1 MIVSSVGRAIWDR
14 VHREK
19 LHPCYASECFRLS
32 KFCLESAGRQCVDG
46 CRAMSLTEALG
57 QVHSSIGAMDNF
69 NRGIMRK
76 HFPDLME
83 LVAKYADHDYML
95 DNYKGDSK

>member
-1 MIVSSVGRAIWDR
+1 MNSLFIDYLTNELGMADT
-14 VHREK
+14 
-19 LHPCYASECFRLS
+19 
-32 KFCLESAGRQCVDG
+32 
-46 CRAMSLTEALG
+46 RAMSLTDALG

>member
-1 MIVSSVGRAIWDR
+1 MNLLFIDYLTNELGMADT
-14 VHREK
+14 
-19 LHPCYASECFRLS
+19 
-32 KFCLESAGRQCVDG
+32 
-46 CRAMSLTEALG
+46 RAMSLTEALG

-95 DNYKGDSK
+95 DDYRA

>member
-1 MIVSSVGRAIWDR
+1 MNSLFIDYLTNELGMADT
-14 VHREK
+14 
-19 LHPCYASECFRLS
+19 
-32 KFCLESAGRQCVDG
+32 
-46 CRAMSLTEALG
+46 RAMSLTDALG

-95 DNYKGDSK
+95 DDYRA

>member
-1 MIVSSVGRAIWDR
+1 MNLLFIDYLTNELGMADT
-14 VHREK
+14 
-19 LHPCYASECFRLS
+19 
-32 KFCLESAGRQCVDG
+32 
-46 CRAMSLTEALG
+46 RAMSLTDALG

-83 LVAKYADHDYML
+83 RVAKYADHDYML
-95 DNYKGDSK
+95 DDYRA

>member
-1 MIVSSVGRAIWDR
+1 MNLLFIDYLTNELGMADT
-14 VHREK
+14 
-19 LHPCYASECFRLS
+19 
-32 KFCLESAGRQCVDG
+32 
-46 CRAMSLTEALG
+46 RAMSLTDALG

>member
-1 MIVSSVGRAIWDR
+1 MNSLFIDYLTNELGMADT
-14 VHREK
+14 
-19 LHPCYASECFRLS
+19 
-32 KFCLESAGRQCVDG
+32 
-46 CRAMSLTEALG
+46 RAMSLTEALG

-95 DNYKGDSK
+95 DDYRA

>member
-1 MIVSSVGRAIWDR
+1 MNSLFIDYLTNELGMADT
-14 VHREK
+14 
-19 LHPCYASECFRLS
+19 
-32 KFCLESAGRQCVDG
+32 
-46 CRAMSLTEALG
+46 RAMSLTEALG

>member
-1 MIVSSVGRAIWDR
+1 MNLLFIDYLTNELGMADT
-14 VHREK
+14 
-19 LHPCYASECFRLS
+19 
-32 KFCLESAGRQCVDG
+32 
-46 CRAMSLTEALG
+46 RAMSLTEALG

-83 LVAKYADHDYML
+83 LVAKYADYDHML
-95 DNYKGDSK
+95 DDYRA

>member
-1 MIVSSVGRAIWDR
+1 MNSLFIDYLTNELGMADT
-14 VHREK
+14 
-19 LHPCYASECFRLS
+19 
-32 KFCLESAGRQCVDG
+32 
-46 CRAMSLTEALG
+46 RAMSLTEAIDEL
-57 QVHSSIGAMDNF
+57 HSNIGRMDNR
-69 NRGIMRK
+69 NRNIMRK

>member
-1 MIVSSVGRAIWDR
+1 MADT
-14 VHREK
+14 
-19 LHPCYASECFRLS
+19 
-32 KFCLESAGRQCVDG
+32 
-46 CRAMSLTEALG
+46 RAMSLTEALG

>member
-1 MIVSSVGRAIWDR
+1 MNSLFIDYLTIELGMADT
-14 VHREK
+14 
-19 LHPCYASECFRLS
+19 
-32 KFCLESAGRQCVDG
+32 
-46 CRAMSLTEALG
+46 RAMSLTEALG

>member
-1 MIVSSVGRAIWDR
+1 MNLLFIDYLTNELGMADT
-14 VHREK
+14 
-19 LHPCYASECFRLS
+19 
-32 KFCLESAGRQCVDG
+32 
-46 CRAMSLTEALG
+46 RAMSLTEALG

>member
-1 MIVSSVGRAIWDR
+1 MSNQLFTDYLTEELGMADT
-14 VHREK
+14 
-19 LHPCYASECFRLS
+19 
-32 KFCLESAGRQCVDG
+32 
-46 CRAMSLTEALG
+46 RAMSLSEALG

-95 DNYKGDSK
+95 DDYRA

>member
-1 MIVSSVGRAIWDR
+1 MSNQLFTDYLTEELGMADT
-14 VHREK
+14 
-19 LHPCYASECFRLS
+19 
-32 KFCLESAGRQCVDG
+32 
-46 CRAMSLTEALG
+46 RAMSLTDALG

-95 DNYKGDSK
+95 DDYRA

>member
-1 MIVSSVGRAIWDR
+1 MTSLCIDYRTNELGMADT
-14 VHREK
+14 
-19 LHPCYASECFRLS
+19 
-32 KFCLESAGRQCVDG
+32 
-46 CRAMSLTEALG
+46 RAMSLTEALG